1 MKIKLDK
8 GAFAPERKHP
18 RDAGLDLKIPD
29 IFIYRNAGVIVP
41 SFGSAFIDTGVHVEL
56 PAGYV
61 GLVKSRS
68 GLFVNHNVTTDGVID
83 ENYRGSIGVH
93 LINHSDTPLKLRAGD
108 RIAQLVIV
116 RCDYTDVE
124 IVDKLSDTDRGNDG
138 FGSTGVE

>member
-61 GLVKSRS
+61 GLIKSRS
-68 GLFVNHNVTTDGVID
+68 GLYVNHNVSTSGVID
-83 ENYRGSIGVH
+83 ENYRGSIGVY
-93 LINHSDTPLKLRAGD
+93 LINHSGTPLKLCVGD

-116 RCDYTDVE
+116 RCEYTDIE
-124 IVDKLSDTDRGNDG
+124 IVDNLSETDRGHHG
-138 FGSTGVE
+138 FGSTGLE